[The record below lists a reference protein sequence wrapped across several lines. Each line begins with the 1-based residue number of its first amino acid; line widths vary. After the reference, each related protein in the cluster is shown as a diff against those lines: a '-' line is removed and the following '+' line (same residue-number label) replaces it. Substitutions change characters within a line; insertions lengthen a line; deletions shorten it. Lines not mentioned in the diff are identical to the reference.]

1 MEVERHFIWLQME
14 NSTQKK
20 MFKANSIYYVESII
34 NDTHIPIN

>member
-1 MEVERHFIWLQME
+1 MATDGRFYSE
-14 NSTQKK
+14 K